1 MRPTP
6 QLAALIFAAPLALL
20 LTATSLQAKTPDPG
34 PPPPP
39 GCPRDLQKAQA
50 NLATSQDNLT
60 KCQADAAKNS
70 ANSPNDE
77 LAKAQ
82 AKLND
87 WPQLQRYAAGDAALP
102 PAGN

>member
-6 QLAALIFAAPLALL
+6 QYAATAILIFAAPLALL
-20 LTATSLQAKTPDPG
+20 LAATSLQAKTPDPG

-39 GCPRDLQKAQA
+39 GCPRDLQKAQHSPPKARSPLSKSRPTPA
-50 NLATSQDNLT
+50 NPPPTSP
-60 KCQADAAKNS
+60 

-87 WPQLQRYAAGDAALP
+87 WPQLQRYAA
-102 PAGN
+102 